1 MDGKSTINIFTELDI
16 VAARQQGREEA
27 KDIGFNTVD
36 QARIA
41 TVISELARNI
51 YLYARA
57 GSIIIE
63 RIESDG
69 VQGIAITSIDKGP
82 GIKNVQQV
90 MEEGYSTSGGI
101 GAGLPGVRRLMDTME
116 IQSEEDKGTTIR
128 VTKLARM

>member
-1 MDGKSTINIFTELDI
+1 MIEKITINIVTELDI
-16 VAARQQGREEA
+16 VAARQQGRDEA
-27 KDIGFNTVD
+27 REIGFSTVD

-51 YLYARA
+51 YLYAHV

-63 RIESDG
+63 RIEDDG
-69 VQGIAITSIDKGP
+69 AKGIAITSIDNGP

-128 VTKLARM
+128 VTKLVKM

>member
-1 MDGKSTINIFTELDI
+1 MIEKITINIVTELDI
-16 VAARQQGREEA
+16 VAARQQGRDEA
-27 KDIGFNTVD
+27 REIGFSTVD

-51 YLYARA
+51 YLYAHV

-63 RIESDG
+63 RIEVDG
-69 VQGIAITSIDKGP
+69 AKGIAITSIDNGP

-128 VTKLARM
+128 VTKLVKM